1 MTIRKCYAYWFRP
14 ELFIMATI
22 RHHQRM
28 GARERVDL
36 SGLWVPV
43 VTPFDRHGA
52 VDPASLDAL
61 VTQVLDAGA
70 DGVVALGTT
79 GEPATLDH
87 EERRLVVET
96 CDARCRQADRGLL
109 VGAGTNSTRGTIEE
123 IRHLTAGT
131 SARAALVVV
140 PYYTRPSRAAV
151 VEHFTTVTEASPV
164 PVVVYNVPYRTG
176 CALGAQELR
185 RLSRHPRIVGLKQ
198 AVGGLD
204 ADTLDVLAQTAAPFP
219 VLAGDDAFIAPTVL
233 MGGTGA
239 IAAAA
244 HACTPIFVE
253 MIASA
258 RAGDRDRSVALANA
272 LLPVIAAGFGEP
284 SPAVWKG
291 FLARRGRIRSDELR
305 RPMRPA
311 SSVAVDRLSRAV
323 DVAERRYARQPGG
336 AGRSHT
342 SGPGHLGRGPDPV
355 TL

>member
-1 MTIRKCYAYWFRP
+1 MTISECYACRSKS
-14 ELFIMATI
+14 ELFMIGVV
-22 RHHQRM
+22 RHDHHM
-28 GARERVDL
+28 GVHGQVDL
-36 SGLWVPV
+36 TGLWVPV

-52 VDPASLDAL
+52 VDLTSLGAL
-61 VTQVLDAGA
+61 VDQVLEDGA

-96 CDARCRQADRGLL
+96 CDARCRRADRGLL

-151 VEHFTTVTEASPV
+151 VEHFTTVADASPV

-176 CALGAQELR
+176 CALGGRELR

-204 ADTLDVLAQTAAPFP
+204 SDTLDVLARTAPHFQ

-253 MIASA
+253 MIARA
-258 RAGDRDRSVALANA
+258 RAGDRDRAVALSNA
-272 LLPVIAAGFGEP
+272 LLPVIAAGFAEP
-284 SPAVWKG
+284 SPAAWKG
-291 FLARRGRIRSDELR
+291 LLARQGRIRSAELR

-311 SSVAVDRLSRAV
+311 SSVTVDRLCRAA
-323 DVAERRYARQPGG
+323 DAAERRYARR
-336 AGRSHT
+336 AG
-342 SGPGHLGRGPDPV
+342 
-355 TL
+355 